1 MPAPYVT
8 GALILQHVAG
18 SGAPSADADDVT
30 WAGKCAD
37 AIEGAIAHRLGEG
50 AYTPST
56 EQDARLVAA
65 ALTDGAAMYLTR
77 KAPHGVLTFTPD
89 GDVARL
95 GAADLRAC
103 EPILATIDPPIG

>member
-8 GALILQHVAG
+8 GAQILQHVAG
-18 SGAPSADADDVT
+18 SGAPSADADDLT

-37 AIEGAIAHRLGEG
+37 AIEGAIAHRLGDG
-50 AYTPST
+50 AYTPTSS
-56 EQDARLVAA
+56 QDDRLTAA
-65 ALTDGAAMYLTR
+65 ALTDGAALYLTR

-95 GAADLRAC
+95 GASDLRAC
-103 EPILATIDPPIG
+103 EPILAVIDPGIG